1 MVTRPFLKIE
11 EIQRNDF
18 ERVIHATNSDDNFS
32 CYIAVHSTKVG
43 PAFGGVRFW
52 KYRDPKTPIRDV
64 LNLSKAMTEKC
75 AVAGIQLGGGK
86 AVIEGVLHRETG
98 NLGVEPKRIIGWLG
112 EAINYLKGDYYA
124 GLDVG
129 FDHSMLL
136 KLRNFTDYTATYSD
150 PDVGSSCTAYG
161 VYHAMKAAAE
171 HKFGSDSLEGLKIG
185 IKGLGKVGFQLANY
199 LNEEKAELI
208 FSEID
213 PLKIK
218 QFKDFSKWKF
228 KVVPTYNLHKE
239 ELDIYS
245 PCALGNDIKLSM
257 VKDMNCK
264 IICGAANNQIDLVDP
279 DRTVEELTKKNI
291 LYIPDSLA
299 NVGGVFRSAGTIL
312 KSRDESESFQLITT
326 IHPRTLKILKYAENY
341 KVTPYEICKEM
352 GKAMSGEGQNRFKLD
367 ISGLGDVKA
376 GNNTFT
382 I

>member
-1 MVTRPFLKIE
+1 MVKRPVLSIK
-11 EIQRNDF
+11 EINRNDF
-18 ERVIHATNSDDNFS
+18 ERVIHATNDDDNFS
-32 CYIAVHSTKVG
+32 CYIAVHSTKAG
-43 PAFGGVRFW
+43 PSFGGVRFW
-52 KYRDPKTPIRDV
+52 KYKDSKTPYNDV

-75 AVAGIQLGGGK
+75 AVAGIKLGGGK
-86 AVIEGVLHRETG
+86 TVVEGVIHRETG

-129 FDHSMLL
+129 FDYNMLSQ
-136 KLRNFTDYTATYSD
+136 LRNFTDYTATYSD
-150 PDVGSSCTAYG
+150 PDVGSSCTAFG
-161 VYHAMKAAAE
+161 VYHSIKAAVE
-171 HKFGSDSLEGLKIG
+171 HKLGKESLKGVKVG

-199 LNEEKAELI
+199 LCDDGAELY
-208 FSEID
+208 FSEVN
-213 PLKIK
+213 PEKLK
-218 QFKDFSKWKF
+218 QFKDFSRWKY

-239 ELDIYS
+239 ELDVYS

-312 KSRDESESFQLITT
+312 KSRDESESFQLISTT
-326 IHPRTLKILKYAENY
+326 HPRTLKILKYAENY

-352 GKAMSGEGQNRFKLD
+352 GLGASGEAPNRFKLD
-367 ISGLGDVKA
+367 IGGLGDVKF